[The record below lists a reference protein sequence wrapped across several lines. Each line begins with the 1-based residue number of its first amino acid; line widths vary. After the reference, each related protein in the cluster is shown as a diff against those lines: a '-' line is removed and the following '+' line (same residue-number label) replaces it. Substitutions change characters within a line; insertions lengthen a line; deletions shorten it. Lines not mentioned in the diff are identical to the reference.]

1 MWGNRNVWIILTGE
15 CIAGIGLWMGIIGNL
30 EFMQALVPSDFM
42 KAVILSIGLLAGILV
57 GPFAGKCI
65 DQMNKKT
72 VLLAAGLG
80 RFVSVFFMLIAIEL
94 NSIAWMIAFV
104 ISIQVAS
111 SFYFPALQA
120 TIPLIVPEHQLL
132 VMNGWHMNVATISRV
147 AGTALAGLL
156 LVKISLNALYLLS
169 LVAYAL
175 LLVFTWMLQLPKDT
189 STAEERAEQKKKGGF
204 KEIFPI
210 LKQYPVVLMTLIL
223 TLIPLLFLGSF
234 NLIVIKLSEIQ
245 DSQAIKGIVYAIEG
259 IAFMVGTVVI
269 KRLTLYVKTL
279 HILFGFA
286 FIVGIAELFLLY
298 AHVPVITYISFGLL
312 GFALGCFFPTAML
325 VFQKQMPKQYHGRFF
340 AFRNMLERIM
350 FQVVLLS
357 SGALLDLIGLQAMV
371 VIFGALSMSLTVFF
385 FLKIRKR
392 TYTFESESV

>member
-175 LLVFTWMLQLPKDT
+175 LFVFTWMLQLPKDT

-392 TYTFESESV
+392 TYTFESENV

>member
-371 VIFGALSMSLTVFF
+371 VVFGALSMSLTVFF

-392 TYTFESESV
+392 TYTFESA

>member
-175 LLVFTWMLQLPKDT
+175 LFVFTWMLQLPKDT

>member
-175 LLVFTWMLQLPKDT
+175 LLVLTWMLQLPKDT

-392 TYTFESESV
+392 TYTFEEA